1 MRLRR
6 RTRRWLW
13 ALGVLLAVSAGVGY
27 LTWNYGWAGVPNVGE
42 PAPAFVLEDSE
53 GRPVDLADDLGR
65 RPVVL
70 VFYMTYG

>member
-1 MRLRR
+1 
-6 RTRRWLW
+6 
-13 ALGVLLAVSAGVGY
+13 
-27 LTWNYGWAGVPNVGE
+27 VGE